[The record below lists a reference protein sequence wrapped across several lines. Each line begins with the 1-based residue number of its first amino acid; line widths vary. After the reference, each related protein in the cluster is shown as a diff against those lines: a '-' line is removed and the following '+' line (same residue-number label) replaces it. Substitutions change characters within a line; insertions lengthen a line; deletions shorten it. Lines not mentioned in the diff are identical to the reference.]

1 MGCAKLMIV
10 PDLFDVNRKQTIA
23 DRCKTIG
30 RHFLKHFSTTD
41 KQY

>member
-10 PDLFDVNRKQTIA
+10 PDLFDVNGKQTIA
-23 DRCKTIG
+23 DRCETTD
-30 RHFLKHFSTTD
+30 RHFFKHFSTTD